1 MTGTD
6 TEKQSA
12 KTDMF
17 NLYQDYKSKD
27 TTSENLASG
36 QAKLFLSPDGANLN
50 LGSPLTFDGTAQ
62 DYFG

>member
-1 MTGTD
+1 MRRAVS
-6 TEKQSA
+6 Q
-12 KTDMF
+12 
-17 NLYQDYKSKD
+17 
-27 TTSENLASG
+27 ENLVSG